1 MKLKYI
7 ITNNMPNT
15 FCGKGGGRVKKVIWI
30 LTFTNCFIYI
40 LNKTCH
46 LFLYTHQMS
55 QVISILLTKMQN
67 NSSKF
72 LR

>member
-1 MKLKYI
+1 MKQKYI
-7 ITNNMPNT
+7 ITNSKPNIL
-15 FCGKGGGRVKKVIWI
+15 CKGGGVKKVIWI

>member
-1 MKLKYI
+1 MKPKYI
-7 ITNNMPNT
+7 ITNSRPNT
-15 FCGKGGGRVKKVIWI
+15 FWGVVKNVIWI

-55 QVISILLTKMQN
+55 QVISILLTKMPI
-67 NSSKF
+67 F
-72 LR
+72 FF